1 MVGLKQEGSSHG
13 VDDEAF
19 SKSSMIEDGLECPVC
34 WEGFNSSSHLPY
46 VLWCGHSLCKSCLL
60 GLQWATV
67 KLPVVPV
74 QLPLFVSCPWCQF
87 LSCRLVWKGKLKYP
101 CKNFFLLWLVESVRS
116 SSSNSNSNSIHHESS
131 LISGAAVDPLS
142 YYADHAR
149 LWESLSPAM
158 TTQQPPD
165 MLFLQ
170 TWLKKLVGLCAH
182 LASKFLLLLLVLFIL
197 FCVLPFSMI
206 VLVVYFV
213 ATLIFAFPSFLV
225 VYFALPSLSWL
236 LREIVT

>member
-1 MVGLKQEGSSHG
+1 MVGFKHEGSSRG

-19 SKSSMIEDGLECPVC
+19 SKSSMEDGLECPVC
-34 WEGFNSSSHLPY
+34 WEGFNSNSHLPY

-74 QLPLFVSCPWCQF
+74 QLPLFICCPWCQF
-87 LSCRLVWKGKLKYP
+87 LSCRLVWEGRLKYP
-101 CKNFFLLWLVESVRS
+101 CKNFFLLWLVDSLRS
-116 SSSNSNSNSIHHESS
+116 DGAKAEAKSADPPEPSSI
-131 LISGAAVDPLS
+131 L
-142 YYADHAR
+142 ADQASASR
-149 LWESLSPAM
+149 LWEISSG
-158 TTQQPPD
+158 TQQPSD
-165 MLFLQ
+165 VLFLQ
-170 TWLKKLVGLCAH
+170 RWCKKLAGLCAH
-182 LASKFLLLLLVLFIL
+182 LVAKFMLLLLVLFIL

-206 VLVVYFV
+206 VLMVYFV

-225 VYFALPSLSWL
+225 VYFAFPSLSWL